1 MQFAESRSQ
10 GGRLVGRRFDD
21 ELLLSVLLDRALPP
35 VERGHWREDVDAGR
49 QPLFDERAGEG
60 GRVGIGAD
68 RRQDD
73 GDGGISGGSH
83 DFAFPFDPDAIFKR
97 VRIPSSHTKTLV
109 LEAEARYFGIPVK
122 KPSESAAGP
131 PRRRRRALHIALLV
145 VGCVL
150 FIDAL
155 VGDKGLLAMLQARQQ
170 YRDLEQSLAEVRAEN
185 ADLREEAERL
195 REDPTA
201 IEELA
206 RRDLGLIK
214 PGEKLFIVK
223 DVPTPN
229 GR

>member
-1 MQFAESRSQ
+1 
-10 GGRLVGRRFDD
+10 
-21 ELLLSVLLDRALPP
+21 
-35 VERGHWREDVDAGR
+35 
-49 QPLFDERAGEG
+49 
-60 GRVGIGAD
+60 
-68 RRQDD
+68 
-73 GDGGISGGSH
+73 
-83 DFAFPFDPDAIFKR
+83 